1 MRGNDRPEERR
12 KLEDSTAARL
22 AEIVAAAEGA
32 AKQVIDEAEAEAQ
45 RQLSDADAEAQR
57 LVAERFARVAAV
69 ADRLAEGAEAIK
81 RQTDELLAELRRAK
95 QELGVESAAPAPGQ
109 TRLGEPS
116 STQTRLGEPPAP
128 ANGSGGEPASRK
140 SHLTA
145 VTFVEPEGDPPS
157 APAPPP
163 APVAESSAGSASAA
177 AAPAPQERPAALAP
191 EDFRTPAG
199 ARLLAT
205 QMAVSGSSRQEIE
218 QKLRNGFEIED
229 TAPILDAIL
238 GPEAS

>member
-12 KLEDSTAARL
+12 KLEDLTAARL

-95 QELGVESAAPAPGQ
+95 QELGVESDGPAPGQ

-128 ANGSGGEPASRK
+128 ANGSGGEPARK

-145 VTFVEPEGDPPS
+145 VTFVEPEGN
-157 APAPPP
+157 PPP
-163 APVAESSAGSASAA
+163 APAA
-177 AAPAPQERPAALAP
+177 AELAP